1 MSDQTTVDP
10 TRHMTRSI
18 ALVFCCLIL
27 SITGYCTTEILMNP
41 DRCTKDVADITENCI
56 IRADGDKVLLQPGSK
71 APPDLKDAI
80 RANKAEVI
88 ALLTEPLYQPPRTEQ
103 ELRRLVDY
111 LADPK
116 HFSRWLE
123 NLMQQPDSTERVG
136 EWETNH

>member
-56 IRADGDKVLLQPGSK
+56 IRADGDNEPACIQASVEMMKTCASK
-71 APPDLKDAI
+71 RAPK
-80 RANKAEVI
+80 N
-88 ALLTEPLYQPPRTEQ
+88 
-103 ELRRLVDY
+103 
-111 LADPK
+111 
-116 HFSRWLE
+116 
-123 NLMQQPDSTERVG
+123 
-136 EWETNH
+136 